1 MAQETSNDLPVIVG
15 AIVVGV
21 IAVGIFYFMRA
32 EPQPPA
38 APEQPVLTEP
48 ATQAVAPVMID
59 TTAKPFGQQGG
70 EIGAAGGGALPTSS
84 PSPTGAAAPGGG
96 GGGGPVAAGVA
107 QTG

>member
-21 IAVGIFYFMRA
+21 IAIGIFYFMRA

-70 EIGAAGGGALPTSS
+70 GTGAGGGGAVPTGGPSAAGAAGP
-84 PSPTGAAAPGGG
+84 G